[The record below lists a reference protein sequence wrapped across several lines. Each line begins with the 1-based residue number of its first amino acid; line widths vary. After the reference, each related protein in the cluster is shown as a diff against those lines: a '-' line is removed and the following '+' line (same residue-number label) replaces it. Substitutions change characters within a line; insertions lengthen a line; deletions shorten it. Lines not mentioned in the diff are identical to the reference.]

1 MTAGEDHSELIVF
14 DFLLEKELMKIPA
27 MKEDLFCDASLLRP
41 EILFAPENVE
51 GSVFGHLHDPAR
63 RILRDAMIGPLLE
76 SVHKRILD
84 DVFRQAQPV
93 DSEEACQYCDEATRL
108 MAE

>member
-1 MTAGEDHSELIVF
+1 
-14 DFLLEKELMKIPA
+14 
-27 MKEDLFCDASLLRP
+27 
-41 EILFAPENVE
+41 
-51 GSVFGHLHDPAR
+51 
-63 RILRDAMIGPLLE
+63 MIGPLLE